1 MTSGPGRSTPSHTSP
16 ARNRL
21 SDSLTILH
29 ITAPAEVG
37 GLESVVRMLASG
49 HARMGHRVHVAGV
62 IEPQAGNHPF
72 LEAVAAEGVPTTAI
86 QIPARAYLRER
97 AAVRELCERLR
108 PDVVHTHGYRADV
121 GDAGIAR
128 RAGCATVTTV
138 HGFTGGDAKNR
149 LYEWLQVEAF
159 KRFDAVVSVSSAIT
173 ERLAARGVDP
183 GLIRTIP
190 NAFDPDRPRLAR
202 DAARREL
209 GLAPDAGFVVG
220 WVGRLS
226 HEKGA
231 DVLLDALA
239 LVPGEG
245 APARAVIVG
254 DGPEREA
261 LVERARLLGIAERV
275 HWLGTIPDAARV
287 FTGFDVFALSSRT
300 EGIPIV
306 LLEAMAAR
314 VPVVAAR
321 VGGVPD
327 VVSGREALLVSA
339 EDPGGL
345 AAALA
350 AVRDEPS
357 AALERAAD
365 ARERL
370 EREFSIAPWLARYEA
385 LYREV
390 IGPLGERRA

>member
-1 MTSGPGRSTPSHTSP
+1 M
-16 ARNRL
+16 
-21 SDSLTILH
+21 
-29 ITAPAEVG
+29 
-37 GLESVVRMLASG
+37 ESVVRMLAAG

-62 IEPQAGNHPF
+62 IEPRLGDHPF
-72 LEAVAAEGVPTTAI
+72 LRAMDAEGVPTTAI

-97 AAVRELCERLR
+97 AAVRELCDRLH

-121 GDAGIAR
+121 GDSGIAR
-128 RAGCATVTTV
+128 RAGCAIVTTV

-159 KRFDAVVSVSSAIT
+159 KRFDAVVSVSSALA

-183 GLIRTIP
+183 GLIHTIP
-190 NAFDPDRPRLAR
+190 NAFDPDRPRLSR
-202 DAARREL
+202 VAARREL
-209 GLAPDAGFVVG
+209 GLAEDAAFVVG

-239 LVPGEG
+239 LLP
-245 APARAVIVG
+245 APPAHVVIVG

-261 LVERARLLGIAERV
+261 LADRARVLGIADRV
-275 HWLGTIPDAARV
+275 HWIGTIPDAARV
-287 FTGFDVFALSSRT
+287 FTAFDVFALSSRT

-350 AVRDEPS
+350 AVREDPS
-357 AALERAAD
+357 AARARAQD
-365 ARERL
+365 ARARL

-390 IGPLGERRA
+390 ARSGGAGGGGRRP